1 MCLHCGPQVLTRR
14 CLDSKIQTQAQ
25 LTAVMDLANAF
36 DITDHSMPGINEH
49 PLVTL
54 DTGQMAVECP
64 LYTFLPPVI
73 DIGESDD
80 MPGNWAGRVVT
91 PVLTLRRHAANTKL
105 LNTIRFLRG

>member
-54 DTGQMAVECP
+54 DPGKDGCRMPA
-64 LYTFLPPVI
+64 LHLPA
-73 DIGESDD
+73 
-80 MPGNWAGRVVT
+80 PGHQ
-91 PVLTLRRHAANTKL
+91 RR
-105 LNTIRFLRG
+105 